1 MAKTENA
8 EAIKQAAPPQQTYK
22 LEKLRKSCGKLF
34 GVSSATFAGATSKL
48 DPKGEYTVDDIKNTI
63 TTWLKK
69 EAK

>member
-8 EAIKQAAPPQQTYK
+8 EVKAPPQKYK
-22 LEKLRKSCGKLF
+22 LEKLRQSCGKLF

-48 DPKGEYTVDDIKNTI
+48 DPKAEYTVDDIKNTI